1 MTAPEIIYVVLVVAF
16 VILGPVWVTS
26 NVIERARARRR
37 ASQRQRD
44 GRKLTAQALA
54 MFGPL
59 TDAEAQAFYEYVVT
73 FAVVEDAIS
82 TERLQFLVNLSRRAA
97 RRVLPSDP
105 HDLSS

>member
-1 MTAPEIIYVVLVVAF
+1 
-16 VILGPVWVTS
+16 
-26 NVIERARARRR
+26 
-37 ASQRQRD
+37 
-44 GRKLTAQALA
+44 